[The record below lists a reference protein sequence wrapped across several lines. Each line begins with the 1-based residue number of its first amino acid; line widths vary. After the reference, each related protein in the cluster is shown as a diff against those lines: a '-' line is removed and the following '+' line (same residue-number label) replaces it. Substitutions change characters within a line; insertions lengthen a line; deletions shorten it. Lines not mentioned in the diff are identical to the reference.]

1 MVEFDV
7 EYMIEIIEEHCA
19 NVDNKFM
26 EWDGTN
32 PENLIDS
39 FLGEEKEC
47 MRFLANEDYCF
58 IHDCDDY
65 ELMYYYLMWR
75 INLAARMPDDEDTV
89 FVSALREY
97 CPYYHNKGYDIS
109 DCILPVKV
117 EEEWIQ
123 DSFEREV
130 EYMDF

>member
-65 ELMYYYLMWR
+65 ELMYYYLKM
-75 INLAARMPDDEDTV
+75 
-89 FVSALREY
+89 Y
-97 CPYYHNKGYDIS
+97 
-109 DCILPVKV
+109 VKL
-117 EEEWIQ
+117 W
-123 DSFEREV
+123 
-130 EYMDF
+130 YMLQ